1 MSPSALVFVLS
12 PPVFYRRLLEEIELA
27 EQKNQ
32 QAQAGNESA
41 AKAPEQ
47 KKTANPNKPT
57 VEEIQKRKPLLEI
70 KKLTKVFDG
79 GVVAVDAVDL
89 TIYQGEIFALLGSSG
104 CGKST
109 LLRMLDG
116 LEIPTSGEII
126 IDGQNLADV
135 PAYKR
140 PVNMM
145 FQSYALFPHM
155 TVEQNIAFGLKQDKL
170 PKQEIQER
178 VDEMLELVHMSD
190 YRNRKPYQLS
200 GGQRQ
205 RVALARSLAKRPKL
219 LLLDEPMG
227 ALDKKLRA
235 KMQLELVDIIERVGV
250 TCVMVTHDQ
259 EEAMTMAGR
268 VAIMDKGEFVQIG
281 DPEEI
286 YENPNSVFTAEFIG
300 SVNLFEGTLGE
311 NDAAHSI
318 IESPELMHPFYIN
331 SGTNIADGMK
341 VTVALRP
348 EKIWIDQKPSQDKKY
363 NYAEG
368 IVDNIAYMGD
378 ISIYHVKIASGKVVT
393 VTIPNV
399 DRFRNNQPT
408 WDDKVYL
415 YWEPD
420 SAVVLTI

>member
-1 MSPSALVFVLS
+1 MD
-12 PPVFYRRLLEEIELA
+12 
-27 EQKNQ
+27 EQKPNLANAEPRGNTIENGDTSANQ
-32 QAQAGNESA
+32 SKDAR
-41 AKAPEQ
+41 
-47 KKTANPNKPT
+47 KTQNPNKPT
-57 VEEIQKRKPLLEI
+57 VQEIQKRKPLVQI
-70 KKLTKVFDG
+70 RKLTKIFDG
-79 GVVAVDAVDL
+79 GIKAVDDVDL

-116 LEIPTSGEII
+116 LETPTSGEII
-126 IDGQNLADV
+126 IDGQDLSKV
-135 PAYKR
+135 PTYKR

-170 PKQEIQER
+170 PKSEISER
-178 VDEMLELVHMSD
+178 VTQMLELVHMTD
-190 YRNRKPYQLS
+190 FRNRKPYQLS

-227 ALDKKLRA
+227 ALDKKLRM
-235 KMQLELVDIIERVGV
+235 KMQLELVDIIEKVGV

-268 VAIMDKGEFVQIG
+268 IAIMDKGELIQVG

-286 YENPNSVFTAEFIG
+286 YENPNCVFTAEFIG
-300 SVNLFEGTLGE
+300 SVNLFHGELGE
-311 NDAAHSI
+311 NDSAHTVI
-318 IESPELMHPFYIN
+318 DTTDLKHPFYIN

-348 EKIWIDQKPSQDKKY
+348 EKIWIETEEPKDTRY

-378 ISIYHVKIASGKVVT
+378 ISIYHVKIASGKIVT

-399 DRFRNNQPT
+399 DRFRNNQPS

-415 YWEPD
+415 HWEPD

>member
-1 MSPSALVFVLS
+1 MADQDLRSGAAEPSGPVTPESSPADTVSAQ
-12 PPVFYRRLLEEIELA
+12 PRDPR
-27 EQKNQ
+27 KNV
-32 QAQAGNESA
+32 
-41 AKAPEQ
+41 
-47 KKTANPNKPT
+47 NPNKPT
-57 VEEIQKRKPLLEI
+57 VQDIQKRKPLVQI
-70 KKLTKVFDG
+70 RKLTKIFDG
-79 GVVAVDAVDL
+79 GVKAVDDVDL

-116 LEIPTSGEII
+116 LETPTSGEII
-126 IDGQNLADV
+126 IDGQDLSNV
-135 PAYKR
+135 PTYKR

-170 PKQEIQER
+170 SKTEIAER
-178 VDEMLELVHMSD
+178 VDQMLELVHMTD

-227 ALDKKLRA
+227 ALDKKLRV
-235 KMQLELVDIIERVGV
+235 KMQLELVDIIEKVGV

-268 VAIMDKGEFVQIG
+268 IAIMDKGELVQVG

-286 YENPNSVFTAEFIG
+286 YENPNCVFTAEFIG
-300 SVNLFEGTLGE
+300 SVNLFEGELGE
-311 NDAAHSI
+311 NDSAHTVIDS
-318 IESPELMHPFYIN
+318 SELMHPIFIN

-348 EKIWIDQKPSQDKKY
+348 EKIWIERDEPRDRKY

-368 IVDNIAYMGD
+368 TVENIAYMGD
-378 ISIYHVKIASGKVVT
+378 ISIYHVKIASGKIVT

-399 DRFRNNQPT
+399 DRFRNNQPS
-408 WDDKVYL
+408 WDDRVFL
-415 YWEPD
+415 HWEPD
-420 SAVVLTI
+420 SPVVLTI